1 VQHSIIRFRELGG
14 FFIII
19 TVGGLVR
26 REVVREG
33 DGGPGMGMGNVGG
46 WSTYMGIARMRGWGN
61 R

>member
-1 VQHSIIRFRELGG
+1 VL
-14 FFIII
+14 
-19 TVGGLVR
+19 

-46 WSTYMGIARMRGWGN
+46 WSTHMGIARMRGLGN

>member
-1 VQHSIIRFRELGG
+1 MQHSNIRFRELGV
-14 FFIII
+14 FLYI

-33 DGGPGMGMGNVGG
+33 DGGPGMGNVGG
-46 WSTYMGIARMRGWGN
+46 WSTHMGIARMRGWGN